1 MKFISWNV
9 NGIRSI
15 LKKGFLDFVSGEDP
29 DVLCLQETRARPEEA
44 NLNLPSRHAYW
55 NFPEKKAGYSGTA
68 VFTKTKPLRV
78 SYGMDIP
85 KHDGEGRVI
94 TSEFKEFFLVNVYTP
109 NSKRDLSRLGYRR
122 EWDRDFLAFLKKLEK
137 TKPVIFCG
145 DLNVAHKE
153 IDLTH
158 PKSNHKNHGFTDE
171 ERAGF
176 DHFVKAG
183 FIDAFR
189 EFTEEGGHYTWW
201 SQMNNCRKRNIGWR
215 IDYFLISPALR
226 PRLED
231 APILPGVMG
240 SDHCPVALVL
250 KD

>member
-9 NGIRSI
+9 NGIRSV
-15 LKKGFLDFVSGEDP
+15 LGKGFLNFFSQENP
-29 DVLCLQETRARPEEA
+29 DVLCLQETRAH
-44 NLNLPSRHAYW
+44 PSQVDLSLDSCHAYW
-55 NFPEKKAGYSGTA
+55 NFAAGKPGYSGTA
-68 VFTKTKPLRV
+68 VFTKVKPLSV
-78 SYGMDIP
+78 SQGMGAP
-85 KHDGEGRVI
+85 KHDTEGRI
-94 TSEFKEFFLVNVYTP
+94 LTLEFRDFFLVNVYTP
-109 NSKRDLSRLGYRR
+109 NAKRDLSRLGYRV

-137 TKPVIFCG
+137 KKPLIFCG

-153 IDLTH
+153 VDLTR
-158 PKSNHKNHGFTDE
+158 PETNRKSHGFTDE

-176 DHFVKAG
+176 YHLVQAG
-183 FIDAFR
+183 FIAAFR
-189 EFTEEGGHYTWW
+189 EFTQEGGHYTWW
-201 SQMNNCRKRNIGWR
+201 SQFNNCRARNVGWR

-231 APILPGVMG
+231 APILPHVTG